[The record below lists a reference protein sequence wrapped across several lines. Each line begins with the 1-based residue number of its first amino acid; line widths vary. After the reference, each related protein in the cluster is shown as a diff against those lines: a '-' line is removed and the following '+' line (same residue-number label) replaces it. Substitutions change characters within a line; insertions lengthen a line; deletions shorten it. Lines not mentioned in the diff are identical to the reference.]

1 MIIEYSNKRLERAM
15 IILNAV
21 GILTVAATFVM
32 LYGYYTPPLPRYL
45 LHGIEIGLFFFFVLE
60 KVIRYFN
67 AVSKREYFRMY
78 WFEIPLLAILFLAFM
93 GPGRWFAAIDQPID
107 SILRGVS
114 IYLVVQ
120 VIDKVCRSTIFLASS
135 GHNPAR
141 SLITL
146 FVVLILAG
154 AGLLMLP
161 KSHTLEQM
169 RFIDA
174 VFTATS
180 ATCVTGLTVVDT
192 ATSFTLFG
200 ELVIMTLIQ
209 LGGLGIVIFGAV
221 LAMMLGQSLSMRE
234 SSAMQDLLN
243 EQTLNRIGKMV
254 GFVFITTLLVEMVGA
269 VCLYPMWDNIP
280 CGAVGS
286 QQKWYFSIFHSISA
300 FCNAGFAL
308 FPNNLMEYH
317 DSKGLYLVIC
327 PLIVAGGLGFGVLYN
342 LSDVIAD
349 KFRRFFVQHN
359 VLSSVRNPV
368 VPHRLHLQTK
378 IVLTMTFL
386 LIAGGTAALMLFEY
400 YSPKDS
406 RDPRFLSALFQSIS
420 ARTAGFNTIDMAGM
434 SSGSKL
440 VLIFLMFIGG
450 SPSSTAGGIKTVT
463 FALLVMVIYT
473 TLRRRRD
480 VEMFRRAVP
489 LIVIG
494 RAITITTL
502 YMTVLL
508 ISILTLSI
516 TERNSH
522 FAIEDIAFEAAS
534 GLGTVGLS
542 TGITP
547 SLTTAG
553 KWVIMMTMLIGR
565 LGPLTLLVGM
575 MFNVRPAR
583 YDYPVEPLVV
593 G

>member
-1 MIIEYSNKRLERAM
+1 MIT
-15 IILNAV
+15 LNAV

-45 LHGIEIGLFFFFVLE
+45 LHGIEIGMFFFFVLE
-60 KVIRYFN
+60 KIIRYFN

-78 WFEIPLLAILFLAFM
+78 WFEIPLLAILLLAFI
-93 GPGRWFAAIDQPID
+93 GPGRWFISVDNPLD
-107 SILRGVS
+107 SILKGVS

-120 VIDKVCRSTIFLASS
+120 VIDKVCRGTVFLASS

-141 SLITL
+141 SLIGL
-146 FVVLILAG
+146 FVLLILCG
-154 AGLLMLP
+154 GGLLMLP
-161 KSHTLEQM
+161 KAHTTESVS
-169 RFIDA
+169 FADA

-192 ATSFTLFG
+192 GTTFTLFG
-200 ELVIMTLIQ
+200 ELVIMVLIQ

-221 LAMMLGQSLSMRE
+221 LALMLGQSLSMRE
-234 SSAMQDLLN
+234 STAMQDLLS
-243 EQTLNRIGKMV
+243 EQTLSRIGKMV
-254 GFVFITTLLVEMVGA
+254 GFVFIATILIEAVGA
-269 VCLYPMWDNIP
+269 VGLYPMWDNIP
-280 CGAVGS
+280 CGAVS
-286 QQKWYFSIFHSISA
+286 SHEKWYFSIFHSISA
-300 FCNAGFAL
+300 FCNAGFGL
-308 FPNNLMEYH
+308 FPKNLMDYH
-317 DSKGLYLVIC
+317 GSTGVYLVIC
-327 PLIVAGGLGFGVLYN
+327 PLIVLGGLGFGVLYN

-349 KFRRFFVQHN
+349 RFRRLFIRRN
-359 VLSSVRNPV
+359 VLSHVLNPV
-368 VPHRLHLQTK
+368 VPHRMHLQTK
-378 IVLTMTFL
+378 IVLTMTAL
-386 LIAGGTAALMLFEY
+386 LIVGGTLALMLFEH
-400 YSPKDS
+400 YSPKAT

-420 ARTAGFNTIDMAGM
+420 ARTAGFNTIDMAGI

-440 VLIFLMFIGG
+440 ILIFLMFIGG

-480 VEMFRRAVP
+480 VELFGRAVP

-502 YMTVLL
+502 YTAVLL
-508 ISILTLSI
+508 IAILAMAI
-516 TERNSH
+516 TERNNH
-522 FAIEDIAFEAAS
+522 FAIEDIAFEVAS

-542 TGITP
+542 IGITP

-553 KWVIMMTMLIGR
+553 KWIIIITMLIGR